1 MSMQEMAEV
10 INARMEMETEDID
23 FFGSESYED
32 EEVANVRSTRT
43 RPLSLLGQTQWRPGS
58 AIITTVERVVWHG
71 KQVER

>member
-43 RPLSLLGQTQWRPGS
+43 RPLSLFLDRRNGALVAR
-58 AIITTVERVVWHG
+58 
-71 KQVER
+71 